1 LVRVA
6 VGSPLMKRALPS
18 FKSFR
23 ASSGGMGASAVV
35 RTFLP
40 QNARDLEVGFDSHP
54 RYMTS
59 DISAIA

>member
-1 LVRVA
+1 
-6 VGSPLMKRALPS
+6 MKRALPS

-40 QNARDLEVGFDSHP
+40 QKPAS
-54 RYMTS
+54 TS
-59 DISAIA
+59 SEKHQNISK